1 MPTQTDLIVTITPT
15 TKEAE
20 FSGSTVIAVRETVD
34 VTLYG
39 FGSASAAD
47 LIFGFV
53 RNGVL
58 CAFVDDFTDE
68 GDYYSG
74 SLDLNTEE
82 MVDAMDGTRGKQTR
96 VFEVFCWD
104 TANSDLLVNDSIK
117 VQNNPYSS
125 SMADPTLV
133 GGIGEVYTLAEKTKL
148 SGIEEEADGTYY
160 ATVTTATIL
169 TLQGQSHQ
177 VIMANT
183 TGGSFAVTLPTAT
196 GFTGSITIIKPVSAN
211 TLTIT
216 PAGAET
222 INGEAGSQTLNS
234 AYTCYRLFAFGG
246 NWICP
251 INANP

>member
-1 MPTQTDLIVTITPT
+1 MSTQTDLIVSITPA
-15 TKEAE
+15 TKDAE

-34 VTLYG
+34 VSLYG

-47 LIFGFV
+47 LIFGLV

-58 CAFVDDFTDE
+58 CAFIDDFTDS
-68 GDYYSG
+68 GTYYSG
-74 SLDLNTEE
+74 SLNLNTDE
-82 MVDAMDGTRGKQTR
+82 MVAAMVGTSGKQVR
-96 VFEVFCWD
+96 QFEVFCWD
-104 TANSDLLVNDSIK
+104 TANSDLLVNDNIK
-117 VQNNPYSS
+117 IQHNPYSS
-125 SMADPTLV
+125 SMADPTPV
-133 GGIGEVYTLAEKTKL
+133 GGIGEIYMPAEKTKL

-160 ATVTTATIL
+160 ETVTADTIL

-183 TGGSFAVTLPTAT
+183 TGDNIEITLPTAVDHV
-196 GFTGSITIIKPVSAN
+196 GSITIIKPVSAN

-216 PAGAET
+216 PAGSET
-222 INGEAGSQTLNS
+222 INGETGSQTLNS
-234 AYTCYRLFAFGG
+234 AYTCYRMFPYGG